1 MKSMKCP
8 GQDLSRKTPGEVL
21 HLVNC
26 PHCGYEVEFFF
37 DDKSRICSHCGKKLE
52 KSDQRLLKDFGCAS
66 WCTAAEDCL
75 GPQLYA
81 KFNGARKRLGDEKKR
96 DLEHLL
102 DSIPDDE
109 VEIKIFF
116 IQAFKENSDLELLI
130 NPEKS
135 IKPLEKRNP
144 GLYEKVVKRYSEYT
158 KSRGASQE

>member
-1 MKSMKCP
+1 MP
-8 GQDLSRKTPGEVL
+8 AGVL
-21 HLVNC
+21 
-26 PHCGYEVEFFF
+26 
-37 DDKSRICSHCGKKLE
+37 R
-52 KSDQRLLKDFGCAS
+52 
-66 WCTAAEDCL
+66 
-75 GPQLYA
+75 
-81 KFNGARKRLGDEKKR
+81 DEKKR